1 MRALTSYGWPGNIRE
16 LKNAVERAMLLAEG
30 DHLEPVDFPI
40 AAAASSDGGHRF
52 ELPAAGLNLEEVE
65 RSLVTQALERT
76 GWNQSRA
83 ATLLGVNRDQIRY
96 RIEKFGLTH
105 K

>member
-1 MRALTSYGWPGNIRE
+1 MASRDDSWSSKYPRNR
-16 LKNAVERAMLLAEG
+16 
-30 DHLEPVDFPI
+30 DYLEPIDFPI
-40 AAAASSDGGHRF
+40 AS
-52 ELPAAGLNLEEVE
+52 AGRPQSRRVE
-65 RSLVTQALERT
+65 RSLVTQTLERT

-83 ATLLGVNRDQIRY
+83 ATSLGVNRDQIRW

>member
-1 MRALTSYGWPGNIRE
+1 
-16 LKNAVERAMLLAEG
+16 MLLAEG
-30 DHLEPVDFPI
+30 DYLEPVDFPI
-40 AAAASSDGGHRF
+40 ASTATADGHHTF
-52 ELPAAGLNLEEVE
+52 ELPAAGLDLEEVE